1 MMRLMLVV
9 ALTLIAAGCGRPL
22 RQINLPGISGTPA
35 LSELWQEPSRH
46 QDPRS
51 LHGAG
56 GTALAPKGSS
66 FAFVAAD
73 TTGFSPGFDVNDSS
87 GLEWSV
93 KTGPEAQSEVTTSRI
108 LWAIGFHQPPT
119 YCVERWTMTGAQAGE
134 QLPGRFRPK
143 LKGEEIVGDWS
154 WYENPFIGSRPYAG
168 LVVANSFV
176 NNWDWKTANNKI
188 YSIVNGTGDGR
199 TSVRRA

>member
-35 LSELWQEPSRH
+35 LSELWQEPTDIKTR
-46 QDPRS
+46 D
-51 LHGAG
+51 LFHGAG

-73 TTGFSPGFDVNDSS
+73 TTGFSPGFDVNGSS

-93 KTGPEAQSEVTTSRI
+93 KTDP
-108 LWAIGFHQPPT
+108 
-119 YCVERWTMTGAQAGE
+119 
-134 QLPGRFRPK
+134 
-143 LKGEEIVGDWS
+143 
-154 WYENPFIGSRPYAG
+154 
-168 LVVANSFV
+168 
-176 NNWDWKTANNKI
+176 
-188 YSIVNGTGDGR
+188 
-199 TSVRRA
+199 RRNRR